1 MKFLPSLKQLEYLT
15 ALVQTRH
22 FSQASDLCNVTP
34 STLSAGI
41 RDLEDVLGV
50 SVAERTKRTV
60 IITPIGLEIA
70 TRARQLLRDA
80 EDIMVLASS
89 ERDPMTGN
97 IKFGVIPTIGPFMLP
112 KILTAIE
119 NDYPKLKL
127 YLREEQTAI
136 LLNRLSEGE
145 LDIIL
150 IALPYETGNFVVSEL
165 FNDEF
170 YFACH
175 SDHPYATRKSIALD
189 DLNDQPLLLLEDGHC
204 LRDHALDACRIQNS
218 ATRVQFEA
226 TSLNTLIQMVA
237 EGIGVT
243 LIPEMAADTLTVP
256 MGKIK
261 LIPLKTPAS
270 RKIGLVWRASSPRAA
285 EFKILAEALKNLW
298 AT

>member
-175 SDHPYATRKSIALD
+175 SDHP
-189 DLNDQPLLLLEDGHC
+189 
-204 LRDHALDACRIQNS
+204 
-218 ATRVQFEA
+218 
-226 TSLNTLIQMVA
+226 
-237 EGIGVT
+237 
-243 LIPEMAADTLTVP
+243 
-256 MGKIK
+256 
-261 LIPLKTPAS
+261 
-270 RKIGLVWRASSPRAA
+270 
-285 EFKILAEALKNLW
+285 
-298 AT
+298 